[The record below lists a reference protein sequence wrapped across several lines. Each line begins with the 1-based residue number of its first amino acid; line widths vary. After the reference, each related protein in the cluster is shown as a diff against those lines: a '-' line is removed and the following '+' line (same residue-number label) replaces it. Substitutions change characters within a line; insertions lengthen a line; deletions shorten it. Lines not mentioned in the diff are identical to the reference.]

1 MEEMRRGVGE
11 RRKGVGKRIRALEKG
26 EGLGEYR

>member
-11 RRKGVGKRIRALEKG
+11 RRKGVGKRIRGLEKG